1 MIVAGGHDGEEKG
14 EEKGGE
20 ENGEGIPFSLENRP
34 NRREKGEEF
43 GGGTLYFPSVSYSI
57 KGSPG
62 VLATLQ
68 AWLIP
73 SSLHSAFHIPHSAS
87 KVIKSECNCLL
98 STSCDTNK
106 MGARLPK

>member
-43 GGGTLYFPSVSYSI
+43 GGGTLY
-57 KGSPG
+57 
-62 VLATLQ
+62 
-68 AWLIP
+68 
-73 SSLHSAFHIPHSAS
+73 SL
-87 KVIKSECNCLL
+87 
-98 STSCDTNK
+98 
-106 MGARLPK
+106 